1 MTPLRPEK
9 QKKLNVNPFGD
20 DENNDSDGNNG
31 NAKKKQKRGM
41 CTGDE
46 DDDNE
51 DIDDEEQLMY
61 MQAVEDAKG
70 ELDQE
75 QDGCESVC
83 ADENQMGVAAVPL
96 QKRKASLASLGKSDQ
111 ESNKKAASVVPVAVQ
126 PTQVSMS
133 NCGNGG
139 GVPSPK
145 IQKLHK
151 SACGQS
157 QAGGTPLALGAS
169 ASSSSVKPAGGK
181 GAGGKGV
188 CEAPG
193 MRSTWSLCVPFV
205 GDEVASCEAGKALA
219 TPSAYTKETQKA
231 KWASEVVKLKPFI
244 ATLERLMT
252 SGAKCT
258 ETEVKNSIK
267 GIARCNA
274 KLDRKLEYEEAA
286 STAEEPTL
294 SKRAASIKSLFEA
307 VKALKDLSIN
317 AGKSGSIAG
326 DMLKNSIIKV
336 QEAARKI
343 TPNSN
348 KIMGFPLHWVQA
360 CTWCTCIIVSSFM
373 SISMS
378 Q

>member
-9 QKKLNVNPFGD
+9 QKKLNGNPFGD

-46 DDDNE
+46 DDDDNE

-126 PTQVSMS
+126 PTQVSMG

-151 SACGQS
+151 LLVGS
-157 QAGGTPLALGAS
+157 LRLEAL
-169 ASSSSVKPAGGK
+169 P
-181 GAGGKGV
+181 
-188 CEAPG
+188 
-193 MRSTWSLCVPFV
+193 
-205 GDEVASCEAGKALA
+205 
-219 TPSAYTKETQKA
+219 
-231 KWASEVVKLKPFI
+231 
-244 ATLERLMT
+244 
-252 SGAKCT
+252 
-258 ETEVKNSIK
+258 
-267 GIARCNA
+267 
-274 KLDRKLEYEEAA
+274 
-286 STAEEPTL
+286 
-294 SKRAASIKSLFEA
+294 
-307 VKALKDLSIN
+307 
-317 AGKSGSIAG
+317 
-326 DMLKNSIIKV
+326 
-336 QEAARKI
+336 
-343 TPNSN
+343 
-348 KIMGFPLHWVQA
+348 
-360 CTWCTCIIVSSFM
+360 
-373 SISMS
+373 
-378 Q
+378 